1 MDVVAAFLAG
11 ELEVEIY
18 MEQPE
23 GFKQGEDL
31 VCQLRKGLYGL
42 KQAARIWN
50 RKLRRFLLN
59 HGYKQTHS
67 DHCVYIRPQ
76 TKVIVAIWVDDL
88 IIAGKNV
95 EDIKELKRELNKE
108 FEMKDMGELKYF
120 LGIQVLRN
128 RKHRQIHISQSG
140 YINSILERFSLL
152 ECNPVSTPIAAGTKL
167 QKAKPDDIMDD
178 PKEYQSIVG
187 SQMYAMLCTRPD
199 LAYAISQISQFN
211 NLPNKTHH
219 AVAKRVLRYL
229 KGTLHVGITFSGSLG
244 LELKLYCDADWADG
258 EDRKSIS
265 AYIAILA
272 GGAVSWRAKKQA
284 TVATSSTEA
293 EYMALL
299 EATKESIWIQRLLS
313 ELGQKAAIKNTNV
326 IFEDNQGAIALAHNP
341 AHHAR
346 TKHIDIQYHFVRDCV
361 ENGKVKLE
369 YCPTA
374 KMVAD
379 ALTKPL
385 SKDRHQGMMEKMG
398 LEEAAALTGE

>member
-1 MDVVAAFLAG
+1 MS
-11 ELEVEIY
+11 
-18 MEQPE
+18 
-23 GFKQGEDL
+23 DL
-31 VCQLRKGLYGL
+31 
-42 KQAARIWN
+42 
-50 RKLRRFLLN
+50 
-59 HGYKQTHS
+59 
-67 DHCVYIRPQ
+67 
-76 TKVIVAIWVDDL
+76 
-88 IIAGKNV
+88 
-95 EDIKELKRELNKE
+95 
-108 FEMKDMGELKYF
+108 
-120 LGIQVLRN
+120 
-128 RKHRQIHISQSG
+128 
-140 YINSILERFSLL
+140 
-152 ECNPVSTPIAAGTKL
+152 
-167 QKAKPDDIMDD
+167 
-178 PKEYQSIVG
+178 
-187 SQMYAMLCTRPD
+187 
-199 LAYAISQISQFN
+199 
-211 NLPNKTHH
+211 
-219 AVAKRVLRYL
+219 
-229 KGTLHVGITFSGSLG
+229 TFSGSLG

-341 AHHAR
+341 AHHPR
-346 TKHIDIQYHFVRDCV
+346 TKHINIQYHFVRDCV

-374 KMVAD
+374 EMVAD

-398 LEEAAALTGE
+398 LKEATALTEE